1 MTRVAVALCLA
12 LGFLVSHGCAS
23 GGTSLSDAHASAIR
37 DSVSAA
43 MTAFQRHST
52 AAQWD
57 SLARLYSPSSA
68 FRFLESGAIQYTSS
82 AAVRAALAEVPAG
95 MHITTDYRDLQID
108 PVGPGAAMVTALFET
123 TFADSAGPRFRFGGA
138 LSLLWTHEADG
149 WRIRSGHSSA
159 PVPRGG

>member
-1 MTRVAVALCLA
+1 MMAVCARDLEQFGADRVTAGLRAQGAALCLA
-12 LGFLVSHGCAS
+12 LGFVVTHGCAPR
-23 GGTSLSDAHASAIR
+23 GTSLSDVHASAIR
-37 DSVSAA
+37 DSV
-43 MTAFQRHST
+43 
-52 AAQWD
+52 
-57 SLARLYSPSSA
+57 
-68 FRFLESGAIQYTSS
+68 S

-95 MHITTDYRDLQID
+95 MHITTDYRELQID